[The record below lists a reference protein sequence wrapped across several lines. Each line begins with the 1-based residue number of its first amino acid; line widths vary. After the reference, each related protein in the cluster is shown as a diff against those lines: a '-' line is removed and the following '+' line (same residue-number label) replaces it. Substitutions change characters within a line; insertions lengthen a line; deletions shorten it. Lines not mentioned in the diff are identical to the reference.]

1 MIVDIYRSMTAN
13 EKFLTVPAGTDLET
27 IGLGHSRSS
36 DYRELSLFKGN
47 VGFYLDDP
55 RAGMDT
61 GMILKDIEKHGFAAH
76 ETAIS
81 ASSEMSWVRAAS
93 YGAVS

>member
-27 IGLGHSRSS
+27 IRLGHSRTS
-36 DYRELSLFKGN
+36 DYRELCLFKGN
-47 VGFYLDDP
+47 VGFYSDDP

-61 GMILKDIEKHGFAAH
+61 ETILKDIAKHGFAAH
-76 ETAIS
+76 ETALNTYDNQ
-81 ASSEMSWVRAAS
+81 SWV
-93 YGAVS
+93 